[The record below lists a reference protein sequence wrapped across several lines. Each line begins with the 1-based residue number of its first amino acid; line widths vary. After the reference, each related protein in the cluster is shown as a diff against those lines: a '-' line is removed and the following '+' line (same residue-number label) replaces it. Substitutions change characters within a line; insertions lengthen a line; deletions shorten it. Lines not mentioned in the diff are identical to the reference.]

1 MTKDEHYRIALAV
14 KQACIEAARQGFED
28 AAISGLCG
36 EGAIEAGISAIEMV
50 DIDRLVAKSI
60 QEDGT

>member
-1 MTKDEHYRIALAV
+1 MTKDEHHRIALAV

-28 AAISGLCG
+28 AAVSGLCR

-50 DIDRLVAKSI
+50 DIDRLVVKLN